1 MEIGRVNNIG
11 DKAFYECKQLETVK
25 CSAQMPPELGEN
37 VFNIEN
43 TKLKIFVPRG
53 YGETYKRKWKPY

>member
-1 MEIGRVNNIG
+1 
-11 DKAFYECKQLETVK
+11 
-25 CSAQMPPELGEN
+25 MPPKLGEN

-43 TKLKIFVPRG
+43 TKLKIFVPQG